1 MFTWGDALWTVIGAV
16 TVLAFGWLIPVRV
29 LAREKTIIGVAFMA
43 GAFVGIIGYTSRE
56 HRPRPECV
64 DKAVQ
69 LGTTAGKLEEAQCS
83 HREHVLQRGREDGS
97 LWLCICDA
105 KGSEARRKQ

>member
-1 MFTWGDALWTVIGAV
+1 MLFTWGDALWTVLGAV

-29 LAREKTIIGVAFMA
+29 LAREKTIIVLAFMA
-43 GAFVGIIGYTSRE
+43 GVFVGIIGYMSRE
-56 HRPRPECV
+56 HRPCV
-64 DKAVQ
+64 DRAVQ
-69 LGTTAGKLEEAQCS
+69 FGTTAGKLEGQCS
-83 HREHVLQRGREDGS
+83 HPEHVLQRGREDGS